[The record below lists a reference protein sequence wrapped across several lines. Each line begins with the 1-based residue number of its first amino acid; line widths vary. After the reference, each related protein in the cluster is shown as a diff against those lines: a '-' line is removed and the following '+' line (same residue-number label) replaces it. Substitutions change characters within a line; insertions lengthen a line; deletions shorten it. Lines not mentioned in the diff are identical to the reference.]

1 MLVDIYKAIFIA
13 FQKHFLGYYLHNPD
27 PVKGDMVISSL
38 GLLGEKNPNHLSDY
52 LFVATFGRFVS

>member
-1 MLVDIYKAIFIA
+1 MLVDIYKAIFIT

-38 GLLGEKNPNHLSDY
+38 RIHWGEKTHLSDY
-52 LFVATFGRFVS
+52 LFFASFGGFI